1 MNAKQLVEYILHE
14 AAVPSVDEV
23 CSMPGRSRGECWGCP
38 ITNCAR
44 QLTPF
49 ELSYEDNLTIEKAIQ
64 KLKNNQVWIGR
75 VSGRQTY
82 ERILADCGGD
92 LSLVGSWFAARLI
105 EERERFLLNQA
116 IESAVVGNQTIE
128 KAAASVHYLGT
139 ATTQDKNIHRFKRMV
154 EQRVTR

>member
-1 MNAKQLVEYILHE
+1 MNAKHLVEYILHE

-23 CSMPGRSRGECWGCP
+23 CIMPGRSRGECWGCP
-38 ITNCAR
+38 ITSCAR

-64 KLKNNQVWIGR
+64 KLKSNQIWIGNT
-75 VSGRQTY
+75 SGAEVY
-82 ERILADCGGD
+82 D
-92 LSLVGSWFAARLI
+92 LLLMECEGKASEIPNLLLRLLV
-105 EERERFLLNQA
+105 EKRETFLLNQA

-128 KAAASVHYLGT
+128 KAAASVRYLGT
-139 ATTQDKNIHRFKRMV
+139 ATTQTKNIHRFRKLV